1 MVLYRP
7 EKEVKEKISK
17 GIELPMEIENIRREI
32 NILFEPNVKTANPMK
47 KLKLKSNSRSY
58 FFFFATL
65 RANRIRAFTP
75 INTTAIR

>member
-32 NILFEPNVKTANPMK
+32 NILF
-47 KLKLKSNSRSY
+47 
-58 FFFFATL
+58 
-65 RANRIRAFTP
+65 
-75 INTTAIR
+75 